1 MKQINLGEATAE
13 LPSLID
19 LASKGESFVITKGRV
34 RLARLGPLG
43 DPAPKKKF
51 EFDTMKGWIWIAD
64 DFDAPLPTPYQDVVD
79 EDERPSALALL
90 LRDCEP
96 DGIRLTLSA
105 SPARDERPSPSLAS
119 DFMRFLAADDRDGAA
134 RGGRHVWRWRRVH

>member
-64 DFDAPLPTPYQDVVD
+64 DFDAPLPKECPCG
-79 EDERPSALALL
+79 
-90 LRDCEP
+90 LRGSRYRMNGLWDATE
-96 DGIRLTLSA
+96 
-105 SPARDERPSPSLAS
+105 
-119 DFMRFLAADDRDGAA
+119 
-134 RGGRHVWRWRRVH
+134 